1 VSYIEFVIVFSD
13 DGNSSSEGSDTDE
26 EMAESE
32 LAGISY

>member
-13 DGNSSSEGSDTDE
+13 DGNSSIEGSDADE

-32 LAGISY
+32 PAAISY